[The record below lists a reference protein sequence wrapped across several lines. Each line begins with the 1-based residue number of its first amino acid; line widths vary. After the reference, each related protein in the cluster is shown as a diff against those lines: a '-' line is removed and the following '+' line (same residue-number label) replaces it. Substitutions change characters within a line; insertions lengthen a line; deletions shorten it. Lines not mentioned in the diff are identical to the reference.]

1 MRIDKKLIESKL
13 SQLVETFK
21 KVLYEE
27 DTIFLH
33 NMTRNNLAGDDIS
46 RYQFWEWT
54 QGVGLYGLWKM
65 FEHSKNESYLA
76 IITEYYDTQLSGGLP
91 SKNINTASPMLTLS
105 YLYEYTGDTRYL
117 QVCQEWATWIMEE
130 LPRTQEGGFQHI
142 TSDTV
147 NDQELWDD
155 TLFMT
160 VLFLA
165 NMGRILERDA
175 YVEEAKYQFLLHMKY
190 LTDRKTGLWFHGWSF
205 NGNHNFVEALWAR
218 GNCWITIAIPTFI
231 EMVGLEGSVKRLL
244 SGALETQVQAL
255 EQYQAVSGMWHTLVD
270 DDSSY
275 EEASAT
281 CGFAYGILKAV
292 HNKLIDP
299 KYELCAT
306 KALKAILHHINEEGI
321 VQQVSYGTAMGR
333 VNKEFYKQIPVQPMP
348 YGQAIAMLFL
358 QEVLRDYK
366 E

>member
-1 MRIDKKLIESKL
+1 MRIDKGVVESKL
-13 SQLVETFK
+13 NQLLESFK
-21 KVLYEE
+21 KSLYEQ
-27 DTIFLH
+27 DTVFLQ

-65 FEHSKNESYLA
+65 FEHSNNESYLA
-76 IITEYYDTQLSGGLP
+76 IIREYYDTQLSAGLP
-91 SKNINTASPMLTLS
+91 SKNINTVAPMLALS
-105 YLYEYTGDTRYL
+105 YLYEYTGETRYL
-117 QVCQEWATWIMEE
+117 QVCQEWAMWIMEG

-165 NMGRILERDA
+165 NMGRILKQQA

-190 LTDRKTGLWFHGWSF
+190 LTDRQTGLWFHGWSF

-218 GNCWITIAIPTFI
+218 GNCWVTIAIPTFI

-244 SGALETQVQAL
+244 SGALERQVQAL
-255 EQYQAVSGMWHTLVD
+255 EQYQAASGMWHTLVD
-270 DDSSY
+270 DETSY

-281 CGFAYGILKAV
+281 CGFAYGMLKAV
-292 HNKLIDP
+292 QAQLIDA
-299 KYELCAT
+299 KYEVCAI
-306 KALKAILHHINEEGI
+306 KALNAILPYINDEGI

-333 VNKEFYKQIPVQPMP
+333 VDKEFYKQIPIQPMP
-348 YGQAIAMLFL
+348 YGQAIAMLLL
-358 QEVLRDYK
+358 QEVLK
-366 E
+366 NVKG